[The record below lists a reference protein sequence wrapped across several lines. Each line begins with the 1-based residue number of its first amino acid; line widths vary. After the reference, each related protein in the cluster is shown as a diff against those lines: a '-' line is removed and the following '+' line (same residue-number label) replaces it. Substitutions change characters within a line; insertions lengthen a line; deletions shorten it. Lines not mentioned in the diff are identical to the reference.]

1 MFEATLKM
9 VEHKI
14 GSLAVVDAEGSV
26 KGIVTER
33 DYLRKVLHQGRT
45 SKQVTTP
52 TWAAIALS
60 GFFLL
65 LGAAA
70 LPMLRCLCGRP
81 SALHSSSH

>member
-45 SKQVTTP
+45 SKPVP
-52 TWAAIALS
+52 RERA
-60 GFFLL
+60 
-65 LGAAA
+65 
-70 LPMLRCLCGRP
+70 P
-81 SALHSSSH
+81 